1 MEPVLLV
8 LSNLPD
14 RERALELARA
24 LVDEG
29 LAACVNV
36 LSGCTSI
43 YRWQGAVE
51 TADEVPVLIKTRQSL
66 YPHVEQAIR
75 RLHPYE
81 LPEVIAV
88 PVAAGLPAYLE
99 WVCAETDTTG
109 TK

>member
-14 RERALELARA
+14 RQRALELARA
-24 LVDEG
+24 LVDER

-36 LSGCTSI
+36 LSGCASI

-66 YPHVEQAIR
+66 YPQVEQAIR

-88 PVAAGLPAYLE
+88 PVVAGLPAYLQ
-99 WVCAETDTTG
+99 WVCAETDTAVS
-109 TK
+109 K

>member
-14 RERALELARA
+14 RQRALELARA
-24 LVDEG
+24 LVDER

-36 LSGCTSI
+36 LSGCASI

-51 TADEVPVLIKTRQSL
+51 TADEIPVLIKTRQSL
-66 YPHVEQAIR
+66 YPQVEQAIR

-81 LPEVIAV
+81 LPEVIAI
-88 PVAAGLPAYLE
+88 PVVAGLPAYLQ
-99 WVCAETDTTG
+99 WVCAQTDTAIS
-109 TK
+109 K